1 MDDKEFEE
9 MMREIDEQIMFQLSY
24 AKSPESFEPTNNS
37 ELFMPPAGLEP
48 ALCRQ
53 KGILSP
59 SCLPISPQWL
69 LK

>member
-37 ELFMPPAGLEP
+37 ELFHATGG
-48 ALCRQ
+48 A
-53 KGILSP
+53 
-59 SCLPISPQWL
+59 
-69 LK
+69 